1 MRISSD
7 TQMSYLLPYI
17 HLSTNHYLLSL
28 VDTQAGKGSSIPAR
42 FLANQSIQMKELS
55 KEVSTVRQR
64 ARQVRDF
71 KKYNRQH
78 PIVRLSLKLKELL
91 DQRITENPSLKDYR
105 SALDSEVFDLTRM
118 ILREELRKADE
129 RLESMKQE
137 RDSYKARITG
147 LQGELGNAMI
157 ELSEA
162 NKRLEELRLLYREEI
177 ESIPRANKPQ
187 KAKLQSESLDKFF

>member
-1 MRISSD
+1 MRINSD